1 MDNILIAQRLIGM
14 AHELAAERSNLY
26 RIRAYRR
33 AAETV
38 LNLERPVED
47 ILAEAGPD
55 GLRELPGIG
64 SSLAE
69 KIETLVHTGTFA
81 TLNASAE
88 LAGVS

>member
-1 MDNILIAQRLIGM
+1 MDNLTIAKRLIRK
-14 AHELAAERSNLY
+14 AHELESQQGNLY

-38 LNLERPVED
+38 LQLERPVED
-47 ILAEAGPD
+47 IVAEAGLD

-69 KIETLVHTGTFA
+69 KIANMVETGAVY
-81 TLNASAE
+81 
-88 LAGVS
+88 V